1 MVRNIKRLLLMLLTM
16 VLFTS
21 CGGFDKMMKS
31 RDYPAMYEAGLKY
44 FAKKKDHKAIQIF
57 SQIEQILDGTSKADT
72 IKFYLAKAN
81 YRQGKYAE
89 SAELLDAFRKQYT
102 RSVFAEEAEY
112 LYAMSF
118 YESSP
123 NPDLDQTPTNR
134 AIVAFHE
141 YIGRYPDSPK
151 ADAVKEII
159 TELKQRLYDK
169 SYQIAETYYNI
180 GAFNSAITSFKNT
193 LKTYPEIP
201 SREDIMYYI
210 VKSNYLFARKSV
222 EKKQRERY
230 YNTIDAVYNFQTTYP
245 ESKYAAEVK
254 RILNNSEKLSRGKQ
268 LLEKAGDDALLS
280 EKQILKGSKRYEK
293 LQKKVDKGR
302 MTADELETMTE
313 ARLQLA
319 KEKAKKRNA
328 ILTEEEN
335 AVKAQIAADNKSVIK
350 DKVEK
355 EKDAAIFD
363 LKMQPTKEEKPLVA
377 DSTQMKDNTLN
388 TSKKGKKVNDLN
400 PRKIKNDKS
409 SVIDDKP
416 IRIKK
421 QKVEKIKEPKVVKEP
436 KVAKSKEPKPI
447 KAEKTTKKQNDN
459 NN

>member
-1 MVRNIKRLLLMLLTM
+1 MLLTM

-21 CGGFDKMMKS
+21 CGGFDKLMKS

-57 SQIEQILDGTSKADT
+57 TQIEQILDGTSKADT

-123 NPDLDQTPTNR
+123 NPDLDQTPTER

-151 ADAVKEII
+151 SDAVKEII
-159 TELKQRLYDK
+159 TELKMRLYDK
-169 SYQIAETYYNI
+169 AYQIGETYYNI
-180 GAFNSAITSFKNT
+180 GSFNSAITSFKNT
-193 LKTYPEIP
+193 LRTYPEIP
-201 SREDIMYYI
+201 HREDILYYI
-210 VKSNYLFARKSV
+210 AKSNYLFARNSV

-230 YNTIDAVYNFQTTYP
+230 YNTIDAVYNFQTAFP
-245 ESKYAAEVK
+245 ESKYSAEIK

-280 EKQILKGSKRYEK
+280 EKQILKGTRKYEK

-302 MTADELETMTE
+302 LTADELEAITE
-313 ARLQLA
+313 ERLVIA
-319 KEKAKKRNA
+319 KEKAKKRNDA
-328 ILTEEEN
+328 LNAEEATRKSQLE
-335 AVKAQIAADNKSVIK
+335 ADNLSQIK

-355 EKDAAIFD
+355 EKTEGAVAVEAP
-363 LKMQPTKEEKPLVA
+363 KPQVEVESPKVKTEKVK
-377 DSTQMKDNTLN
+377 KDKAEK
-388 TSKKGKKVNDLN
+388 SAKVNDAH
-400 PRKIKNDKS
+400 PKKIKNDK
-409 SVIDDKP
+409 KTAT
-416 IRIKK
+416 
-421 QKVEKIKEPKVVKEP
+421 KE
-436 KVAKSKEPKPI
+436 
-447 KAEKTTKKQNDN
+447 AEAE
-459 NN
+459 